1 MKLRQ
6 TNIYRPK
13 LIFHRKVLSC
23 QIGKR
28 GTALSFKKKE
38 GDLKTPLGKWELGKI
53 FIRRDKVKYIRLNKN
68 IKKKINYINKSYFW
82 CDDRYN
88 KNYNKLFINKKN
100 HKSKIIKGYE
110 SLYRGDEAYDIIV
123 EIKYNQRPI
132 IRNKG
137 SAIFLHCSF
146 SNLRSTAGCIAVEKK
161 DLKFLIN
168 NLQKRNYIYI
178 DI

>member
-1 MKLRQ
+1 MNLRQ

-13 LIFHRKVLSC
+13 LIFQKKVLSC

-53 FIRRDKVKYIRLNKN
+53 FIRRDKVKYIKLNKN
-68 IKKKINYINKSYFW
+68 IKKKINYINKSFFW

-88 KNYNKLFINKKN
+88 KNYNKLLINIKN
-100 HKSKIIKGYE
+100 PKSKIIKGYE
-110 SLYRGDEAYDIIV
+110 SLYRDDEAYDIIV

-137 SAIFLHCSF
+137 SAIFLHLADKRYSK
-146 SNLRSTAGCIAVEKK
+146 TKGCVAVSRK
-161 DLKFLIN
+161 DLIKILSLLSIKSKIIIN
-168 NLQKRNYIYI
+168 
-178 DI
+178 